1 MPKNVKG
8 GSKHKKM
15 KNTSNNDEIKQED
28 LILKNGSDQDYG
40 KVEKLLGNCRVSLLC
55 NDKVIRM
62 GIIRGSMRKRQ
73 WLNIGSIVIYAMRA
87 YEVDKVDII
96 HVYNNNVLKILENRM
111 NLNFNI
117 SEEEITDDI
126 FTTDKKQA
134 PITKKRL
141 LEWSNIDNI
150 PLGSETKKY
159 YERNK
164 TLIDLDEIPDR
175 IYNNILNEYKSY
187 KVNDRSQLLT
197 YFIENKLKVMIEN
210 ISDF

>member
-117 SEEEITDDI
+117 SEEEVTDDI
-126 FTTDKKQA
+126 FTTEANELTIPKQETQKKNVYYNFSDSSDEEK
-134 PITKKRL
+134 INTV
-141 LEWSNIDNI
+141 IDDDYI
-150 PLGSETKKY
+150 
-159 YERNK
+159 
-164 TLIDLDEIPDR
+164 
-175 IYNNILNEYKSY
+175 
-187 KVNDRSQLLT
+187 ND
-197 YFIENKLKVMIEN
+197 I
-210 ISDF
+210 

>member
-55 NDKVIRM
+55 NDKLIRM

-126 FTTDKKQA
+126 FTTEANELTIPKQE
-134 PITKKRL
+134 TQHKNVYYNFSDSSDEEKT
-141 LEWSNIDNI
+141 NIV
-150 PLGSETKKY
+150 
-159 YERNK
+159 
-164 TLIDLDEIPDR
+164 IDDDFI
-175 IYNNILNEYKSY
+175 
-187 KVNDRSQLLT
+187 ND
-197 YFIENKLKVMIEN
+197 I
-210 ISDF
+210 

>member
-117 SEEEITDDI
+117 NEEEVTDDI
-126 FTTDKKQA
+126 FTTEANELTIPKQETQKKNVYYNFSDSSDEEK
-134 PITKKRL
+134 INTV
-141 LEWSNIDNI
+141 IDDDYI
-150 PLGSETKKY
+150 
-159 YERNK
+159 
-164 TLIDLDEIPDR
+164 
-175 IYNNILNEYKSY
+175 
-187 KVNDRSQLLT
+187 ND
-197 YFIENKLKVMIEN
+197 I
-210 ISDF
+210 

>member
-126 FTTDKKQA
+126 FTTEANELTIPKQETQKKNVYYNFSDSSDEEK
-134 PITKKRL
+134 INTV
-141 LEWSNIDNI
+141 IDDDYI
-150 PLGSETKKY
+150 
-159 YERNK
+159 
-164 TLIDLDEIPDR
+164 
-175 IYNNILNEYKSY
+175 
-187 KVNDRSQLLT
+187 ND
-197 YFIENKLKVMIEN
+197 I
-210 ISDF
+210 